1 MTIPKTL
8 DEAFVAL
15 DDLLSEEDREFIQ
28 QTKDSERVAIRLH
41 HTLGR
46 HLRNEWG
53 FWRNSELAQHI
64 TREHGLVHPD
74 DMSHFIL
81 VRYSRAW
88 LPTRWDRL
96 VKDEP

>member
-1 MTIPKTL
+1 MTIPNTL

-15 DDLLSEEDREFIQ
+15 DALLSAEDREFIQ
-28 QTKDSERVAIRLH
+28 KTKDPERTVIRLH
-41 HTLGR
+41 HTLGQ

-53 FWRNSELAQHI
+53 LWQNSELAQHLK
-64 TREHGLVHPD
+64 REHGLDHPD

-81 VRYSRAW
+81 VRYSRVW

-96 VKDEP
+96 VRDD